1 MQVRNYY
8 GRSYIHSGK
17 KDYDDCFDVS
27 SNATKKRTMRRE
39 KKKYRRMID
48 KFSQE

>member
-8 GRSYIHSGK
+8 SRSHIHSGK
-17 KDYDDCFDVS
+17 KDYDDCFDVG